1 MMAEALKRIGASD
14 ASMIG
19 TVGPVITIFLGV
31 AFLGEQVSLLQLV
44 GAALVLAG
52 VAMISLNKAAPGS
65 RTPQRRGS
73 ARTTTALGFRSSRR

>member
-31 AFLGEQVSLLQLV
+31 VFLGEQVSLLQLI
-44 GAALVLAG
+44 GAGLVLAG
-52 VAMISLNKAAPGS
+52 VAMISLNKTAPKPPD
-65 RTPQRRGS
+65 TPPTR
-73 ARTTTALGFRSSRR
+73 